1 MKPRLLNLISLL
13 CERKISACRGR
24 VFSIEQEG
32 LEIAIYS
39 SEGRFREKNLSRARK
54 DHKMGLPIIK
64 SL

>member
-1 MKPRLLNLISLL
+1 MKGKSLHV
-13 CERKISACRGR
+13 EAEF
-24 VFSIEQEG
+24 FSIEQED

>member
-1 MKPRLLNLISLL
+1 MSRPI
-13 CERKISACRGR
+13 
-24 VFSIEQEG
+24 FFPIEQED

-39 SEGRFREKNLSRARK
+39 SEGRFREKKKLRRVRK

>member
-1 MKPRLLNLISLL
+1 MSRPSF
-13 CERKISACRGR
+13 
-24 VFSIEQEG
+24 FSIEQEG